1 MTFSRNLRV
10 LLISAA
16 LLLSACKSVGV
27 HGHDVPAH
35 GSPAAAA
42 PPEEH
47 ATPANRTAVIELGEA
62 VDIGALAA
70 RIADHPAVLVG
81 ETHDRYGDHLGQ
93 LDVIK
98 GLAEQGVPIV
108 IGMEMFQQPY
118 QPFLDD
124 YVAGRISEREMLNG
138 TEWFERWRYDYRL
151 YQPILLY
158 AREKG
163 IPVIAL
169 NIEREI
175 VERVSSVGVDGL
187 DPAERARL
195 PERFS
200 GYDEAHRERLRTIF
214 MSHAA
219 AGKGD
224 FSRFLQVQETW
235 DQGMAK
241 RASDALREFPGRHL
255 VVLAGSGHLMFKA
268 GIPDRLEEY
277 IGAET
282 VVILPGDGLR
292 VKPGI
297 ADFIIYPEAAEL
309 PKKGV
314 MGVFLGETE
323 KGVEVT
329 AVVPES
335 AAESAGIEKGDLI
348 QRIDGIDLR
357 SPGELKAALM
367 GRVPGDTVSVKLF
380 RKRLLVDDE
389 TIEFDFT
396 LGE

>member
-1 MTFSRNLRV
+1 MTYSRNLRV
-10 LLISAA
+10 LLVSAA

-35 GSPAAAA
+35 GSPDATST
-42 PPEEH
+42 EEH
-47 ATPANRTAVIELGEA
+47 PTPANRTAVIELGEA
-62 VDIGALAA
+62 VDIRALAA
-70 RIADHPAVLVG
+70 RIADYPVVLVG

-118 QPFLDD
+118 QRFLDD
-124 YVAGRISEREMLNG
+124 YIAGRISEREMLNG

-151 YQPILLY
+151 YQPILRY

-169 NIEREI
+169 NIESEI
-175 VERVSSVGVDGL
+175 VERVSSVGIDGL

-195 PERFS
+195 PDLFS
-200 GYDEAHRERLRTIF
+200 GYDETHRERLQKIF
-214 MSHAA
+214 TSHAA
-219 AGKGD
+219 TGKGD
-224 FSRFLQVQETW
+224 FNRFLQVQETW

-241 RASDALREFPGRHL
+241 RASDALREYPGRHL
-255 VVLAGSGHLMFKA
+255 VVLAGSGHMMFKA

-277 IGAET
+277 TGAET

-297 ADFIIYPEAAEL
+297 ADFIIYPEEAKL
-309 PKKGV
+309 PGKGV
-314 MGVFLGETE
+314 MGVFLGESE
-323 KGVEVT
+323 EGVEVT

-335 AAESAGIEKGDLI
+335 AAESAGIEEGDLI
-348 QRIDGIDLR
+348 QQIDGIALR

-367 GRVPGDTVSVKLF
+367 GRAPGESISVKLL
-380 RKRLLVDDE
+380 RKRLLVEDE
-389 TIEFDFT
+389 LIELEFA